1 MKKSHLCILILI
13 ALLSLPQAYSQ
24 SQEGHLSVVSRTG
37 TAAAPAA
44 SLRKQGAGV
53 KSIDFD
59 FVNDKRTYK
68 DKRLL
73 GILGF
78 KKGDD
83 IDAVLAEFG
92 RDRVEEYYRKKG
104 FAFIQVALDE
114 GKLAAG
120 KVVYQIDEGP
130 KVKIGKVSFNG
141 NESLRDSA
149 LKKVVKTTK
158 KNWFLWPK
166 PYTEETVTED
176 LWALKNIYWDRGFLD
191 SNITVKTKFT
201 DDRSKVNITFTIEER
216 TLYIV
221 EKILLKFIDAEGKT
235 VEEIVLKSAKPE
247 VEQGR
252 TGRKPFDEKL
262 LLAQVKLEPG
272 EIYNG
277 RKAKADVKRLLKLY
291 REQGFIDAKVELLSP
306 VFIPDVDAVNVE
318 CTIFEGP
325 QFRIG
330 RIDITGNRETQ
341 DKVFRRILDEED
353 FQPGRW
359 YNADIAPKE
368 TGGKLEKSI
377 QNMTAAEAVSITPLD
392 GDEPGQK
399 NAELHIKE
407 GKTRWGLL
415 GAGISLGRGL
425 IGQLEFRDENFD
437 IHDTPESFEEFIT
450 GKAFRGAGQKL
461 RISLRPGLRESMYSV
476 SFTEPYLHDKP
487 ESLNVTGSGWERE
500 NYKERYGFG
509 EQRTKG
515 YVGFSKWRKDAWGRS
530 LSFRWE
536 NVDVGDF
543 SSAPPSELKDIE
555 GDNMIGGIG
564 FGIGK
569 RTTDDRFR
577 PTTGYEFNTGY
588 EQLGGDHTFGILT
601 GTHTWYR
608 TLYEDLAE
616 RKTVLAVKLLG
627 AATVGDAP
635 AFEKFYGGGMGTYG
649 IRGFRYRGVSTRAGS
664 NNDPVGS
671 DWLFLANAEV
681 SVPLVSE
688 SLTALFFI
696 DSGAI
701 DSGGYRLSVGSG
713 VEIGIPLLG
722 SVPMRLQFGVPIM
735 KDEDDDTR
743 IFSFSVG
750 MQF

>member
-1 MKKSHLCILILI
+1 MTKSHLCVLILI
-13 ALLSLPQAYSQ
+13 ALLSLSQAYSQ
-24 SQEGHLSVVSRTG
+24 VSRTG
-37 TAAAPAA
+37 TAAGRFT
-44 SLRKQGAGV
+44 L
-53 KSIDFD
+53 KSIVFD
-59 FVNDKRTYK
+59 FANDKRTYK

-92 RDRVEEYYRKKG
+92 RDRIEEYYRKKG
-104 FAFIQVALDE
+104 FASIQVALDE

-130 KVKIGKVSFNG
+130 KVKIGKVAFNG
-141 NESLRDSA
+141 NKALRDGA

-158 KNWFLWPK
+158 KSWFFWPK
-166 PYTEETVTED
+166 PYTKETVTED

-221 EKILLKFIDAEGKT
+221 EKILLKFIDAEGKAI
-235 VEEIVLKSAKPE
+235 EEIVLKSAKSG

-252 TGRKPFDEKL
+252 TGKKPFDDEQ
-262 LLAQVKLEPG
+262 LLAEVKLEPG
-272 EIYNG
+272 EVYNG

-306 VFIPDVDAVNVE
+306 VFIPNVDAINVE
-318 CTIFEGP
+318 CTIFEGR

-341 DKVFRRILDEED
+341 DKVFRRILDEEG

-368 TGGKLEKSI
+368 TGGKLEKNI
-377 QNMTAAEAVSITPLD
+377 RNMTSAEEVSITPLAS
-392 GDEPGQK
+392 DEPGQQ
-399 NAELHIKE
+399 NAEVHIKE

-437 IHDTPESFEEFIT
+437 IHDTPESFKEFIT

-487 ESLNVTGSGWERE
+487 ESLNVIGSSWERK

-515 YVGFSKWRKDAWGRS
+515 HVGFSKWRKDTWGRS

-536 NVDVGDF
+536 NVDIGDF
-543 SSAPPSELKDIE
+543 SSAPPSELTDIE

-569 RTTDDRFR
+569 RTTDNRLR

-601 GTHTWYR
+601 GTHIWYR
-608 TLYEDLAE
+608 TLHEDLAE
-616 RKTVLAVKLLG
+616 RKTILAVKLLG
-627 AATVGDAP
+627 ATTVGDTP
-635 AFEKFYGGGMGTYG
+635 AFEKFYAGGMGTYG
-649 IRGFRYRGVSTRAGS
+649 IRGFRYRGISTRAGI

-681 SVPLVSE
+681 SVPLISE

-701 DSGGYRLSVGSG
+701 DSGGYRLSVGGG

-722 SVPMRLQFGVPIM
+722 SVPMRLQFGVPVM